1 MVDVTPAKRRLPR
14 LVTAAVLVAALA
26 LLGAIIAQT
35 APDPQRQGRALLD
48 EVVRQVR
55 TTFIRRD
62 VTEDQLYAGA
72 TKALL
77 EEAGAA
83 CARRVA
89 SPQPTGTGR
98 ARFYAMLDRVE
109 AQCAD
114 PRRSADE
121 LYLAAAKGMLDALG
135 DQYTRLMEPRAYQMF
150 LQDTQGFFSG
160 IGIYIDVKDD
170 YPIVVQP
177 INNTPAAKAGLKAG
191 DRIVVVDGVA
201 TKGMSLQEAVTRIRG
216 REGTTVRLRIRRGE
230 VEVDVSIVRARIQI
244 TAAEG
249 PEGLDAATRQELARQ
264 RIGYVKL
271 ITFNHE
277 RAVEEFDRV
286 VEEARSGG
294 ARALIFDLRTNGGGL
309 LDQAIRLSSRF
320 LPTGQPILYLY
331 DRNGRR
337 ATERSRRGTKIA
349 LPTVVLVNEFS
360 ASASEI
366 VAGALQD
373 SGTATVVGVHTF
385 GKNLIQ
391 SIVDLPMGAGAAI
404 TSAKWVTPRGQ
415 DISRKGLTPDV
426 VVGEPEEQ
434 LRAKLKGRPEAEV
447 EQRLAQMRAEQLRR
461 AVEILKQKLQRS
473 TRLSA
478 AA

>member
-1 MVDVTPAKRRLPR
+1 MNTSLPLSRRLI
-14 LVTAAVLVAALA
+14 VTAVLVVVLA
-26 LLGAIIAQT
+26 LVGAIIAQT
-35 APDPQRQGRALLD
+35 APDPRRQGRALLD
-48 EVVRQVR
+48 AVVRQVQQ
-55 TTFIRRD
+55 TFIRRVAD
-62 VTEDQLYAGA
+62 DQLYAGA

-77 EEAGAA
+77 EEAGTA
-83 CARRVA
+83 CARRVTA
-89 SPQPTGTGR
+89 PQPTGTGR
-98 ARFYAMLDRVE
+98 ARFYALLDRVE

-114 PRRSADE
+114 PQRGPDA
-121 LYLAAAKGMLDALG
+121 LYLAAAKGMLEALG
-135 DQYTRLMEPRAYQMF
+135 DQYTRLMDPRAYQMF

-177 INNTPAAKAGLKAG
+177 IANTPAARAGLKAG

-201 TKGMSLQEAVTRIRG
+201 TRGMSLQEAVTRIRG
-216 REGTTVRLRIRRGE
+216 KEGTPVRLRIRRGE
-230 VEVDVSIVRARIQI
+230 AELDVTIVRARIQI

-249 PEGLDAATRQELARQ
+249 PESLDEATRQELARQ

-286 VEEARSGG
+286 VEQARRDG

-309 LDQAIRLSSRF
+309 LDQAIRVASRF
-320 LPTGQPILYLY
+320 LPTGQPILHLY

-337 ATERSRRGTKIA
+337 ASERSRRGAKIA

-373 SGTATVVGVHTF
+373 SGTATIVGVHTF

-415 DISRKGLTPDV
+415 DISGKGLTPDV
-426 VVGEPEEQ
+426 VVGEPEER
-434 LRAKLKGRPEAEV
+434 LRATLKGRPEAEV

-461 AVEILKQKLQRS
+461 AVEILRQKLQRS
-473 TRLSA
+473 LRLPA